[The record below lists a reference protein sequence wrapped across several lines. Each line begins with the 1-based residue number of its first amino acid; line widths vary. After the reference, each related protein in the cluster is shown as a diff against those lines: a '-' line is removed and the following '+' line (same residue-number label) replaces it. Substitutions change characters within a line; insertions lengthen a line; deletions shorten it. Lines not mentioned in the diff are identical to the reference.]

1 MKPIQNYTKNLG
13 LLTLLAGILAFNCN
27 ILLAIGVN
35 FNFDSF
41 AQPALI
47 FQDLQKCQVT
57 YFRWGMIADIWGY
70 YLLFIPAMLHFY
82 DHIESPWRKVIVLS
96 GLAYAIFGAIG
107 AAILAATGTE
117 ALRDFLKATATDQ
130 ALYKNNFLVVYSI
143 VNNGIWNLLE
153 MGLLGVFM
161 LGIATLFR
169 GQNKVLYGLTIL
181 LGVSGI
187 IDSIGNTLEL
197 HWLAEIGLNLYLLF
211 WPIWAIWIGLNWV
224 CEHKGAMT
232 PGPSHRIASMGG

>member
-1 MKPIQNYTKNLG
+1 MKPVQSYLKNLG

-35 FNFDSF
+35 FNFDIF

-47 FQDLQKCQVT
+47 FQGLQKCQVT
-57 YFRWGMIADIWGY
+57 YFRWGMITDIWGY

-82 DHIESPWRKVIVLS
+82 DKIESPWRRVIVLG
-96 GLAYAIFGAIG
+96 GLAYAIIGAIG
-107 AAILAATGTE
+107 ASILAATGTE
-117 ALRDFLKATATDQ
+117 ALRDFLNASLADQ
-130 ALYKNNFLVVYSI
+130 AQYKNDFLVVYSI

-161 LGIATLFR
+161 LGIASLFR
-169 GQNKVLYGLTIL
+169 RQNKVLYGLTIV
-181 LGVSGI
+181 LGLSGI
-187 IDSIGNTLEL
+187 MDSIGNTLEL
-197 HWLAEIGLNLYLLF
+197 HWLAEIGLNFYLLF
-211 WPIWAIWIGLNWV
+211 WPIWAIWVGLNWL

-232 PGPSHRIASMGG
+232 PVQSRRIAPTGG